1 MGERFFISDTHF
13 GHDAV
18 YGFRNKD
25 GSRVRD
31 VADNSHDGDAIM
43 VQRWNSVVQPHD
55 KVYHLGDVAFP
66 RRKLALLDEL
76 NGKKILIKG
85 NHDIFD
91 LKDYTKYFVDI
102 RGAHELYKM
111 MLTHIPIHPE
121 QLNRFDANIHGHIHD
136 RKIDDKRYVNVS
148 VEQINYTPISLDE
161 VLYRRENG

>member
-1 MGERFFISDTHF
+1 MADRYFISDTHF

-18 YGFRNKD
+18 YKFTNFD

-31 VADNSHDGDAIM
+31 FANSAEEGDQVMID
-43 VQRWNSVVQPHD
+43 RWNSVVKPSD

-66 RRKLALLDEL
+66 RRKLAILGQL

-121 QLNRFDANIHGHIHD
+121 QLGRFDANIHGHIHD

-148 VEQINYTPISLDE
+148 VEQINATPISLDE

>member
-1 MGERFFISDTHF
+1 MERYFISDTHF

-18 YGFRNKD
+18 YTFKNFD

-31 VADNSHDGDAIM
+31 FAETSEQGDQVMID
-43 VQRWNSVVQPHD
+43 RWNSVVKPND

-66 RRKLALLDEL
+66 RRKLAILGQL

-85 NHDIFD
+85 NHDMFD
-91 LKDYTKYFVDI
+91 LKDYTKYFKDI
-102 RGAHELYKM
+102 RGAFELYKM
-111 MLTHIPIHPE
+111 ILTHIPVHPE

-148 VEQINYTPISLDE
+148 VEQINATPISLDE